1 MSDNWFPDLRV
12 TAGQRRLPML
22 YSTVA
27 DTLLVTSAVL
37 LTDYSG
43 GTVRDLHPLPTNIG
57 LK

>member
-1 MSDNWFPDLRV
+1 
-12 TAGQRRLPML
+12 ML

-27 DTLLVTSAVL
+27 DTLLVPSAVL

-43 GTVRDLHPLPTNIG
+43 GTVRDSHPLPTNIG